1 VHTAEILGCV
11 VQRLDPTLTNAKSCG
26 SRQKK
31 ERAEKTKYLQMKLN
45 FYNHA
50 LHSGQLPILDRQEHW
65 MASGLT
71 VPDVAVMT
79 V

>member
-1 VHTAEILGCV
+1 MCRAAPGPNIDERKELREQAAVG
-11 VQRLDPTLTNAKSCG
+11 
-26 SRQKK
+26 KK
-31 ERAEKTKYLQMKLN
+31 TYLKMKLH